1 MSRWYR
7 AYEGT
12 VTDAKLAEVA
22 LSAETSRSVVIAC
35 WHAVLENAASLN
47 DGGRIELPARR
58 VAAILCEPVA
68 VIERVFAEFRA
79 VGLLDDS
86 GVCAWRRRQFDSD
99 TSTERSRKH
108 REAKRNADATL
119 QNADASPPETETE
132 TEEDYKAIALSS
144 ADPDVAEAMVE
155 IYHEIGAG
163 IWPKVGK
170 LSPSRKA
177 HARQRLKDCGGTLA
191 DWRRAMTRARAS
203 PFLTGANASGWRAG
217 FDFFMRDSSFTKLLE
232 GSYDARSPSGNYPAG
247 RPRSGADL
255 ALDVGNELLGQGRG
269 FDGWGADLAPSI
281 DAERNAA
288 GLYRVPD
295 RMA

>member
-47 DGGRIELPARR
+47 DGGRIDLPARR

-68 VIERVFAEFRA
+68 AIEGVFAEFRA
-79 VGLLDDS
+79 VGLLDDA
-86 GVCAWRRRQFDSD
+86 GVCAWKRRQFDSD

-132 TEEDYKAIALSS
+132 TEEDNKAIALSS
-144 ADPDVAEAMVE
+144 AEPDVTEAMVE
-155 IYHEIGAG
+155 IYHEVGAG
-163 IWPKVGK
+163 IWPRVAK
-170 LSPSRKA
+170 LTPPRKA
-177 HARQRLKDCGGTLA
+177 SAKQRLRECRDLDG
-191 DWRRAMTRARAS
+191 WRKAMVRARAS
-203 PFLTGANASGWRAG
+203 PFLTGGNASGWRAD
-217 FDFFMRDSSFTKLLE
+217 FDFFMQAKSFTKLLE